1 MNGDKAVPSVTI
13 IKVPNNNK
21 DNIIG
26 NSHNFFLIFKN
37 SQNSFKNDIL
47 KLFFHFDKIFILVF

>member
-13 IKVPNNNK
+13 IMVPNNNK

-26 NSHNFFLIFKN
+26 NSQNFFLIFKN
-37 SQNSFKNDIL
+37 SQNSFKNDI
-47 KLFFHFDKIFILVF
+47 FKIVFLLH